1 MKIKL
6 ILFVM
11 FCCLLPFSCIK
22 EDETTGNIIKV
33 NDKLPDFK
41 LTNTSGESISTVS
54 LKNKFSVIMFFNTN
68 CSDCQ
73 RELPKLEKLYQYYR
87 NNPDFELIAIARGE
101 NEDEVSSY
109 FEKNNLTFKF
119 FADTNREVYSL
130 FATTT
135 IPRVYLSDTDLIVRW
150 VQVETINWTELED
163 VINDLLPKSTNPN

>member
-11 FCCLLPFSCIK
+11 FCCLLPFSCVK
-22 EDETTGNIIKV
+22 EDETTGNIIHV

-54 LKNKFSVIMFFNTN
+54 LKNKFSVIVFFNTN
-68 CSDCQ
+68 CADCQ
-73 RELPKLEKLYQYYR
+73 RELPELEKLYQHYW

-101 NEDEVSSY
+101 NEEEVSSY

-119 FADTNREVYSL
+119 FADINREVYSL
-130 FATTT
+130 FATTI
-135 IPRVYLSDTDLIVRW
+135 IPRVYLSDTELIVSW
-150 VQVETINWTELED
+150 MQAETINWTELENA
-163 VINDLLPKSTNPN
+163 INSLLLKSANL